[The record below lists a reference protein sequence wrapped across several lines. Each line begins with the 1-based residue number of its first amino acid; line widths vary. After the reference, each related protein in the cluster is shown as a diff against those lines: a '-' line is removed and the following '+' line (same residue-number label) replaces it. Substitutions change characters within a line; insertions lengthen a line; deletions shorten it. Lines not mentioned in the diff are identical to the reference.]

1 MINFSIGF
9 NSHNDDIHFASYPRK
24 EEWELFCNLF
34 EGNMDMNYF
43 KSIRKQLQ
51 EIEMGKRTN
60 FEEDDRSIPS
70 LNDWFRFELN
80 IVSHQGIAEGVQ
92 LSERREK
99 KVLTVSITDFKQLV
113 DRWIKFVEVNTKAF
127 AKKEKKHP

>member
-1 MINFSIGF
+1 MGF
-9 NSHNDDIHFASYPRK
+9 NSHNDDINFASYPRK

-34 EGNMDMNYF
+34 EGNINMNYF

-51 EIEMGKRTN
+51 EVEMGKRTN
-60 FEEDDRSIPS
+60 FDEEDRVIPS

-80 IVSHQGIAEGVQ
+80 IVLHKGIIEGVQ
-92 LSERREK
+92 MRERRENK
-99 KVLTVSITDFKQLV
+99 ALTVSVADFKQLL

-127 AKKEKKHP
+127 AKKEKKHN